1 MFAVVDV
8 KQIEDEAMA
17 LPAPLLAG
25 LVGRLLQTLPP
36 PDLEVSDEEAAQ
48 RDQELESGTVTAIS
62 HEEFVRR
69 IEQSRGK

>member
-1 MFAVVDV
+1 VDV
-8 KQIEDEAMA
+8 KQIEDQAMA